1 MANSLKLTAIKT
13 ITGKIILKS
22 GLHIGAGNSEMHI
35 GGMDNP
41 VVKHPHTNDPY
52 IPGSSLKG
60 KIRAL
65 LELKCGLVRFA
76 GGGVTSNNTL
86 KLSEVAR
93 NETLASDCAAIL
105 KLFGSSGAEEDSTG
119 SIGPTR
125 LLFSDCY
132 LDEGWKKT
140 ASDRR
145 YLLTEE
151 KAETAIDRIIGT
163 AKGGSLRQTER
174 VVEGTVFSF
183 LLTCRI
189 LKDGDEDIFNKYV
202 LDGLKLLELD
212 ALGGSG
218 SRGYGRVKFVELT
231 LDGQPWQETLDK
243 HNVF

>member
-1 MANSLKLTAIKT
+1 MAIDLKLRAIKT
-13 ITGKIILKS
+13 VSGRIVLKS
-22 GLHIGAGNSEMHI
+22 GLHIGAGSTEMHI

-65 LELKCGLVRFA
+65 LELKCGLVPYA
-76 GGGVTSNNTL
+76 EGGATSNKTL
-86 KLSEVAR
+86 KNNEVAH
-93 NETLASDCAAIL
+93 NKALADDCRAIL

-132 LDEGWKKT
+132 LDEEWKKT

-145 YLLTEE
+145 YMLTEE
-151 KAETAIDRIIGT
+151 KAETAIDRITGT
-163 AKGGSLRQTER
+163 AKRGSLRQTER
-174 VVEGTVFSF
+174 VLEGTVFSF

-189 LKDGDEDIFNKYV
+189 LKGDDEDIFKQYV

-218 SRGYGRVKFVELT
+218 SRGYGRVKFTDLS
-231 LDGQPWQETLDK
+231 LDGQPWQETFDN
-243 HNVF
+243 HGVF